1 MLEKHSSE
9 NIKTIDNN
17 KQLNRKQNKLKRF
30 FLTNASG
37 ILCSRVFGF
46 LRDAIQQQC
55 LGQAFI
61 AIFSLLP
68 LSFQICFGVL

>member
-17 KQLNRKQNKLKRF
+17 KQFNRKQNRLKRF

-46 LRDAIQQQC
+46 LRDAIQAAV
-55 LGQAFI
+55 LGTSIYSDIFFI
-61 AIFSLLP
+61 AFKFS
-68 LSFQICFGVL
+68 